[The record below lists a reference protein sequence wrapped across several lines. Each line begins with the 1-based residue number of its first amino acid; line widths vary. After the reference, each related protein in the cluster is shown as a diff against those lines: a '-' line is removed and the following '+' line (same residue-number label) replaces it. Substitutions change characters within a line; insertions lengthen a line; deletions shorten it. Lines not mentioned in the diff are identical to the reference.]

1 MDVLVAFFQLG
12 AKRSGNVPVAS
23 SYVTLALSYENAYV

>member
-12 AKRSGNVPVAS
+12 AKRSGNVPV
-23 SYVTLALSYENAYV
+23 TLALSYENAYV

>member
-12 AKRSGNVPVAS
+12 VKRSGNVPVAS
-23 SYVTLALSYENAYV
+23 SYMTLALSYETTYV